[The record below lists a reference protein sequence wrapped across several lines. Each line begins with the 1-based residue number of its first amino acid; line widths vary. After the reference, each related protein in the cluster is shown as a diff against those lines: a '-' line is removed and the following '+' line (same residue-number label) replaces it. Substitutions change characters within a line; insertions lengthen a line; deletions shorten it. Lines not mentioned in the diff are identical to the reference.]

1 MSRPFSRH
9 LSRAAAACT
18 LALLLSGCASLS
30 SGFLNPA
37 GEIALRERQL
47 FTVVGI
53 VLIFVVGPVLLL
65 TPLIAWHYRLAN
77 TKSAY
82 RPDWRFSWKL
92 EFLIWVPPTL
102 IVVGLA
108 VVLCNYT
115 VRLDPYRPVPGASGT
130 PLPIDVVSLDW
141 KWLFIY
147 PDQHIATVNQLML
160 PAGRPVHMYLT
171 SGTVMQSLLM
181 PRLAGQIYAMAGM
194 QTQLNFKISQPGTY
208 WGENTQYN
216 GRGFPRQHFAIHGM
230 PAPSFADWVK
240 HAQAN
245 PAALNAKAYESLS
258 RQSVLTHVRTYGQVQ
273 SGLYQLV
280 LHQKITPGYVPQH
293 HEPPFAGAH
302 NPARQSAAGSG
313 GPGPEKHDTKAPES
327 QSHA

>member
-1 MSRPFSRH
+1 MSRL
-9 LSRAAAACT
+9 LSRRLVHAAAVST
-18 LALLLSGCASLS
+18 LVLLLSGCASLS
-30 SGFLNPA
+30 SGFLDPA

-77 TKSAY
+77 TKGAF

-115 VRLDPYRPVPGASGT
+115 VRLDPYGPVPGASGK

-160 PAGRPVHMYLT
+160 PADRPVHMYLT

-181 PRLAGQIYAMAGM
+181 PRVAGQIYAMAGM
-194 QTQLNFKISQPGTY
+194 QTQLDFEISQPGTY

-216 GRGFPRQHFAIHGM
+216 GRGFPRQQFAIHGM
-230 PAPSFADWVK
+230 AAQSFVDWVK

-245 PAALNAKAYESLS
+245 PAALDAKAYESLS
-258 RQSVLTHVRTYGQVQ
+258 KESVLKRVRTYGQVQ

-293 HEPPFAGAH
+293 HEPLP
-302 NPARQSAAGSG
+302 AGSRNPTEQPASG
-313 GPGPEKHDTKAPES
+313 SDGPGPEKHDIKAPEGR
-327 QSHA
+327 SHA

>member
-1 MSRPFSRH
+1 MSRLFSRR
-9 LSRAAAACT
+9 LARAAAACS

-37 GEIALRERQL
+37 GEIALQERQL
-47 FTVVGI
+47 FTVVGV

-77 TKSAY
+77 TKSAF

-92 EFLIWVPPTL
+92 EFLIWVPPAL

-115 VRLDPYRPVPGASGT
+115 VRLDPYRPVPGASGA

-160 PAGRPVHMYLT
+160 PAGHSVHMYLT

-194 QTQLNFKISQPGTY
+194 QTQLNFEISQPGTY

-216 GRGFPRQHFAIHGM
+216 GRGFPHQRFAIHGM
-230 PAPSFADWVK
+230 APQSFADWVK

-245 PAALNAKAYESLS
+245 PAALDAKAYESLS
-258 RQSVLTHVRTYGQVQ
+258 VQSVVKHVRTYGQVQ
-273 SGLYQLV
+273 SGLYRLV
-280 LHQKITPGYVPQH
+280 LHQEITPGYVPQH
-293 HEPPFAGAH
+293 HEPPPADSR
-302 NPARQSAAGSG
+302 NPAKQPASGSG
-313 GPGPEKHDTKAPES
+313 GPGSEKHGIRATGS
-327 QSHA
+327 RSHA

>member
-1 MSRPFSRH
+1 V
-9 LSRAAAACT
+9 AACT

-77 TKSAY
+77 TKSAF

-92 EFLIWVPPTL
+92 EFLIWVPPAL

-115 VRLDPYRPVPGASGT
+115 VRLDPYRPVPGASGA

-160 PAGRPVHMYLT
+160 PAGHPVHMYLT

-194 QTQLNFKISQPGTY
+194 QTQLNFEISQPGTY

-216 GRGFPRQHFAIHGM
+216 GRGFPHQRFAIHGM
-230 PAPSFADWVK
+230 APQSFADWVK

-245 PAALNAKAYESLS
+245 PAALDAKAYESLS
-258 RQSVLTHVRTYGQVQ
+258 VQSVVKHVRTYGQVQ
-273 SGLYQLV
+273 SGLYRLV
-280 LHQKITPGYVPQH
+280 LHQEITPGYVPQH
-293 HEPPFAGAH
+293 HEPPPADSR
-302 NPARQSAAGSG
+302 NPAKQPASGSG
-313 GPGPEKHDTKAPES
+313 GPGSEKHGIRATGS
-327 QSHA
+327 RSHA